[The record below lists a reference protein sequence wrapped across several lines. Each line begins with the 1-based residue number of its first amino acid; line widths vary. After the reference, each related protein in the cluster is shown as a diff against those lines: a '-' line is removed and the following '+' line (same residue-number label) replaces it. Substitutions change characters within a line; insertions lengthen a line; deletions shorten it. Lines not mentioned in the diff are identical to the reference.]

1 MPKQYCSNCG
11 TAALPTMRM
20 CPACG
25 NKTFLPSP
33 PAQTNATPGVTTA
46 SSMAAQAVGV
56 PPSSIGAPVASME
69 PAGNGARFVAY
80 LIDYAIITLAAAI
93 LGGLAGAVGVG
104 STHATGS
111 MSGGVLLLAG
121 VAVPFVYFT
130 VMHARERGATV
141 GKAAMKLR
149 LISVTGERLTHTQ
162 AFVRCLLT
170 LLIPVA
176 GWLLVGI
183 TAAGTMSSDVQG
195 VQSVGLSALGIGVI
209 AISVGPYMTV
219 FFNPQHQ
226 TLFDMICKT
235 CVIKNR

>member
-1 MPKQYCSNCG
+1 MPKQYCSACG
-11 TAALPTMRM
+11 AAALPTMRM

-25 NKTFLPSP
+25 NKAFQPSAP
-33 PAQTNATPGVTTA
+33 TQPSATAGATSTTLTTQHSNSSPAGP
-46 SSMAAQAVGV
+46 M
-56 PPSSIGAPVASME
+56 GAPGLTFE
-69 PAGNGARFVAY
+69 PAGNGVRLVAY
-80 LIDYAIITLAAAI
+80 IIDYVLITLMAAI

-104 STHATGS
+104 SSHATGS
-111 MSGGVLLLAG
+111 VSGGVLLLAS

-130 VMHARERGATV
+130 VMHARENGATV

-149 LISVTGERLTHTQ
+149 LVTVAGERLTRTQ

-176 GWLLVGI
+176 GWLLVGV

-195 VQSVGLSALGIGVI
+195 VQTVGLSALAIGVI
-209 AISVGPYMTV
+209 AISVGPYLTV
-219 FFNPQHQ
+219 FFNRQHQ

-235 CVIKNR
+235 CVIKHR